1 MMKRRSFSFLFA
13 ALASLASAG
22 AQSTQNSQ
30 MVPVAGMAMQIV
42 GRELGGIDCQS
53 GQPTGFGTAD
63 LWYPY
68 IAGIPTQYLFKAGAT
83 VRNETTAV
91 LTSVFPKV
99 VTSQTTNDKMT
110 DVYLQPHLVYY
121 YYHPNTTPKDWTDFD
136 SFQAGQLVGI
146 LSLQMNMFSVVPQGS
161 NPEGLAYGVNS
172 GPWTYTAN
180 FTLPDGEV
188 VNLANFTE
196 GITVHIFGLLG
207 TYVSNADGSPVVV
220 NLTNSQGPV
229 NLGSCAV
236 MVPFSGPGVHS
247 AAHSSNQRGN

>member
-1 MMKRRSFSFLFA
+1 MKRRAFSFLFA
-13 ALASLASAG
+13 AVASLASAC
-22 AQSTQNSQ
+22 AQTASSQ

-99 VTSQTTNDKMT
+99 VVSQTTNDKMT
-110 DVYLQPHLVYY
+110 DVYLQPHTVYY
-121 YYHPNTTPKDWTDFD
+121 YYHPNVTAKDWTDFD
-136 SFQAGQLVGI
+136 AFQSGQLVGI
-146 LSLQMNMFSVVPQGS
+146 LTLQMNMFSVVPQGT
-161 NPEGLAYGVNS
+161 NTEGLAYGVNS
-172 GPWTYTAN
+172 GPWTYTAD

-188 VNLANFTE
+188 MNLANFTE

-236 MVPFSGPGVHS
+236 MTVFSGPGVHS
-247 AAHSSNQRGN
+247 GSGGSSKRGH